1 MKKISGILCVC
12 ALSIT
17 LVGCKDATAGVS
29 DAKKALITVGDTS
42 ITKGDVYKVLKG
54 NSGAS
59 TALSMAT
66 DAIYDMEGI
75 KVNDEMKKRAEKE
88 FQEALKSSKQKEED
102 FLKNL
107 KSYGF
112 ESKEDY
118 IEQYYY
124 SEYKQEALN
133 KKYVNDKK
141 KSVFNTYNPVKGRVL
156 ETTSKEKAE
165 DALKAI
171 QKGED
176 FESTAKKYGD
186 TTTYNGKETVYIS
199 ESGLPQSVF
208 SQMVNVTKNGIIS
221 KVIEDTSSGK
231 YYVAQVTEKDS
242 SKFEKDAINTIL
254 ETSTSLKDTVL
265 TYYLEKNKFT
275 IYDIDVYN
283 GIKSQNESYIVQD

>member
-1 MKKISGILCVC
+1 MKKLAGILCVC

-17 LVGCKDATAGVS
+17 LAGCKDATAGVS
-29 DAKKALITVGDTS
+29 DAKKALITVGNTN

-59 TALSMAT
+59 TALSMTT

-75 KVNDEMKKRAEKE
+75 KVDDEMKKRAEKE
-88 FQEALKSSKQKEED
+88 FQESLKSSNQKEED

-112 ESKEDY
+112 ENKEDY

-124 SEYKQEALN
+124 PKYKQEALN
-133 KKYVNDKK
+133 KKYVNNKK
-141 KSVFNTYNPVKGRVL
+141 KSVFNTYTPVKARVL
-156 ETTSKEKAE
+156 EASSKEKAE
-165 DALKAI
+165 DALKAV
-171 QKGED
+171 QKGKD
-176 FESTAKKYGD
+176 FESTAKKYGN
-186 TTTYNGKETVYIS
+186 TTTYKGKEAVYIS
-199 ESGLPQSVF
+199 ESGLSQTVF
-208 SQMVNVTKNGIIS
+208 SQMINVSKNGIIP
-221 KVIEDTSSGK
+221 KVIEDTTSGK
-231 YYVAQVTEKDS
+231 YYVIEVTEKDS
-242 SKFEKDAINTIL
+242 SKFEKEAINTIL

-265 TYYLEKNKFT
+265 AYYLEKNKFT